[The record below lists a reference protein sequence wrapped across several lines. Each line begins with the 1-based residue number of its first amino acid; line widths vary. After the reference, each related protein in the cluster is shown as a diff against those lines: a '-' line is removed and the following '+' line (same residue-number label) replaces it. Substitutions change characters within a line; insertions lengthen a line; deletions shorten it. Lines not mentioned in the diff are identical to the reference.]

1 MDAADTPGGI
11 HDPTKHL
18 RHALAQIVIALVLG
32 LTAFLA
38 FAVLRVRYPKI
49 YVANFNHFNRA
60 YVHSLLRQ
68 RLPRLPLKLLFGWI
82 PVLYRI
88 DEQQVLDHAGL
99 DAVVFLSF
107 FKMCIRILAVCVV
120 LAVTIITPVRYAYTR
135 RLDDD
140 EAVAGGSG
148 GAAAGGSGAQIGAS
162 GGGGGTGS
170 KPLPSYPPYLWMY
183 TVFTYVFTGVVTAF
197 LFDQTTK
204 IIRKRQAYLGRQN
217 SITDR
222 TIKLIGIP
230 ALLRDED
237 ALSRHIERL
246 GIGLVDLVLIVREW
260 GGLNTLFKL
269 RARVL
274 RRLECYWVE
283 FFRRNGIINKSEVLG
298 ATLYPSLGEVIG
310 MGGVE
315 GGAGAAA
322 SDYETGGGSD
332 DETGGGSDDE
342 TASAGADSIADSIAD
357 SGADSVGGSASGGAA
372 APSLIDHISSLLS
385 PSPSSSLLPSPT
397 RPKIRTG
404 LFGLFGPPRD
414 AITHYTQQLEVVDR
428 EIARARARQYPATSA
443 AFVTMKSVAQAQM
456 IAQAVLDPQVN
467 HLITNLAPAPH
478 DVIWDNLCLTRR
490 ERNTRILLVTAFIGA
505 LSVLLVF
512 PILYLATLLNIKT
525 ISTKW
530 PRLGQQLARH
540 PWAELLVT
548 NLLPTYIFTLFNI
561 VIPYF
566 YVWILA
572 RQGFTLHSDE
582 EIALVLKNF
591 FYIFVN
597 LFLVFT
603 LAGTV
608 LLTNTAEFASQF
620 AQLLKRVLLFYVDLI
635 ILQGVGIFPYKLLL
649 LGQLVKFPLTAWW
662 CTTPRDYLALYKPPV
677 FNFGLHLP
685 QPILVL
691 LITII
696 YLVLLTKILSAGLV
710 YFVVGFFVSKYQLLY
725 ACVHPPHLTGKV
737 WPLIFRRV
745 ILGLWIFQLTMV
757 GNLALQRAY
766 VCASFLAPLPLLTL
780 AALWNFHKNYIP
792 LLLFIA
798 LRAIE
803 EEEPAAAGSAGPTL
817 DERREL
823 NKTYEYPHLVDS
835 LDGPL
840 VAYDAN
846 EVLLVDH
853 DGLVRR
859 RKVDDE
865 FY

>member
-1 MDAADTPGGI
+1 MPDRMDATDTPGGI

-68 RLPRLPLKLLFGWI
+68 RLPRLPLTLLFGWI

-107 FKMCIRILAVCVV
+107 FKMCNRILAVCVV

-140 EAVAGGSG
+140 EAVAGGDG
-148 GAAAGGSGAQIGAS
+148 GGGGGAS
-162 GGGGGTGS
+162 GGGGT
-170 KPLPSYPPYLWMY
+170 KPLPPYPPYLWMY
-183 TVFTYVFTGVVTAF
+183 TVFTYVFTGVVAAF

-283 FFRRNGIINKSEVLG
+283 FFRRNGISNKSEVLG

-315 GGAGAAA
+315 GAAAGAFGGTA
-322 SDYETGGGSD
+322 SDGATAGATASDGATAGDPAGGGNTEPGGGSD
-332 DETGGGSDDE
+332 GE
-342 TASAGADSIADSIAD
+342 TASAA
-357 SGADSVGGSASGGAA
+357 GGA
-372 APSLIDHISSLLS
+372 PPGVIDHISSLLS

-414 AITHYTQQLEVVDR
+414 AITHYTQHLEVIDR

-677 FNFGLHLP
+677 FNFGLQLP

-745 ILGLWIFQLTMV
+745 IMGLWIFQLTMV

-803 EEEPAAAGSAGPTL
+803 EEEPAAAGGAGPTL

-840 VAYDAN
+840 VAFDAN

-859 RKVDDE
+859 RKVDVE